1 VLAYDYPLLNV
12 FFSFLYFFLFF
23 MWIWIAIT
31 VVIDIF
37 RSHDMGGFAKALWI
51 IFVFFI
57 PFLGVFVYLIA
68 RGSSMHERQV
78 KDAEKSQQ
86 AFTEYV
92 QQAAGTGTST
102 ADQLE
107 KLATLRDSGHL
118 TDEEFAAQKAK
129 LLA

>member
-31 VVIDIF
+31 VVIDVF
-37 RSHDMGGFAKALWI
+37 RSRDMGGFAKALWI

-57 PFLGVFVYLIA
+57 PFLGVFVYLIV
-68 RGSSMHERQV
+68 RGGSMHERQL

-107 KLATLRDSGHL
+107 KLAALRDSGHL